1 MMEISNNEML
11 GPNRQLALK
20 AFRPAK
26 RCITKPSYFN
36 PSFSAQLLKSYLVC
50 GDVDVQKDVA

>member
-11 GPNRQLALK
+11 VPNRELALK

-26 RCITKPSYFN
+26 RCI
-36 PSFSAQLLKSYLVC
+36 KSYLVC
-50 GDVDVQKDVA
+50 GDIDFQKDVA